1 MIIKKEKKGNV
12 TIYYL
17 DKDISDEKMELLKN
31 TYVKPSQIKLIIK
44 HDADVYTKDNELIL
58 RFRKNKLPEKN
69 VKECYSNIVEF
80 ASNTTSNRGSTS
92 GSKNKN
98 IYDNPLI
105 MSNIIG
111 YTDKFSPS
119 QKKIL
124 TTKGLKLLNVRE
136 TRFNMDYPENY
147 KKVVPLIEDID
158 KLYKKYIPDN
168 YSKQKKKA
176 NQTYFKIANTSFTT
190 VTTNINFQTTMH
202 TDKGDDEE
210 GFGNL
215 TVIEDG
221 KYTGGETCFPQY
233 GIGVDV
239 RTNDIL
245 FMDVHQIHGNLPIHF
260 ENKDVKRLSIV
271 CYLRTNLWEKTKN
284 KTKKFMIKHNQTLKN
299 LRKK

>member
-1 MIIKKEKKGNV
+1 MIIKKEKKGNI

-17 DKDISDEKMELLKN
+17 DKDISDEKINSLKN

-44 HDADVYTKDNELIL
+44 NDADVYTKDNELLL

-69 VKECYSNIVEF
+69 VKQFYSNIIEF
-80 ASNTTSNRGSTS
+80 ASKTTANRGSAS
-92 GSKNKN
+92 GSNQKNM
-98 IYDNPLI
+98 YDNPNI

-111 YTDKFSPS
+111 YTDKFAPS

-124 TTKGLKLLNVRE
+124 TSKNLNLLNVRE

-147 KKVVPLIEDID
+147 KKTIPLIEDID
-158 KLYKKYIPDN
+158 NLYKKYIPDN
-168 YSKQKKKA
+168 YLKQKRKA
-176 NQTYFKIANTSFTT
+176 NQTHFKIANTSFTT

-202 TDKGDDEE
+202 TDKGDDQE

-215 TVIEDG
+215 TVIENG

-245 FMDVHQIHGNLPIHF
+245 FMNVHKLHGNLPIHF
-260 ENKDVKRLSIV
+260 ENKDAKRLSIV